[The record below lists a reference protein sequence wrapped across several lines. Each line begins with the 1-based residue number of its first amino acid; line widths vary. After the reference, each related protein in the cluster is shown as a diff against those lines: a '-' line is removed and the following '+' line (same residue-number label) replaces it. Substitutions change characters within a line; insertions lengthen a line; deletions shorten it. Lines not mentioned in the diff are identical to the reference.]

1 MIRSE
6 SIDVERFVEMN
17 GLSAFHV
24 VVMALCFL
32 VVLIEGVDIGLI
44 AYIAPAVRHEWGFS
58 LVELSPVFAAALVGT
73 AAGSFVFGPLADRF
87 GRRPIIIASVLF
99 FGLAAIATLLCRNV
113 HQLALARLIGGLG
126 FGGAGPSVVA
136 LIAEFSPPKWRTQFV
151 SVMFTGPAL
160 GSALGGLVASHLVPA
175 YGWRSMLVLGG
186 GGPLVLVPLL
196 IAYLPESMYFLALKH
211 RDGQVRL
218 RAIAKRI
225 TSAAIADYVVFSVR
239 QEKNQKRA
247 SIRELFAAQ
256 WASRTL
262 LLWITAF
269 AGNFALYL
277 LWNWLPIMLTAAGG
291 SIKAASVVTAMHSI
305 GGVCGTLCLGYL
317 AGRVR
322 SSRFSLL
329 LAGTY
334 VLAGATIIA
343 VGQFYSVASLAA
355 CMTFLVGFFLT
366 GSNSSVNGLGTLM
379 YPTSMR
385 ATGLGCVLAL
395 GRIGAIFSTLAGS
408 VLLSTGWSYDLIF
421 KAIAAPAFVAAFGIA
436 AMYVG
441 TRLLTVAA
449 EGAGW
454 REREREQPAVGRR

>member
-1 MIRSE
+1 MIRTE
-6 SIDVERFVEMN
+6 SIDVEHFIETH

-24 VVMALCFL
+24 VVMMLCFL

-73 AAGSFVFGPLADRF
+73 AVGSFVFGPLADKF
-87 GRRPIIIASVLF
+87 GRRPIIVVSVLF
-99 FGLAAIATLLCRNV
+99 FGLAAIATLLCHNV

-136 LIAEFSPPKWRTQFV
+136 LIAEFSPPKWRMQFV

-160 GSALGGLVASHLVPA
+160 GSALGGLIASHLVPA

-186 GGPLVLVPLL
+186 CVPLL
-196 IAYLPESMYFLALKH
+196 LVPFLIAFLPESIYFLVVRH
-211 RDGQVRL
+211 RNGQARI
-218 RAIAKRI
+218 RAIATRI
-225 TSAAIADYVVFSVR
+225 ARVPIAGHIAFAVR
-239 QEKNQKRA
+239 QETNQQRV
-247 SIRELFAAQ
+247 SIQELFTPNLAF
-256 WASRTL
+256 RTL

-277 LWNWLPIMLTAAGG
+277 LWNWLPIILTAAGG

-305 GGVCGTLCLGYL
+305 GGVCGTLCLGYM

-322 SSRFSLL
+322 SPSFPLL
-329 LAGTY
+329 LTGTY
-334 VLAGATIIA
+334 VLAGAAIIA
-343 VGQFYSVASLAA
+343 VGQIYPVVSLAA
-355 CMTFLVGFFLT
+355 CITFLVGFFLT
-366 GSNSSVNGLGTLM
+366 GSNSSVNGLGTLL

-395 GRIGAIFSTLAGS
+395 GRTGAVFSTLAGS
-408 VLLSTGWSYDLIF
+408 FLLSTGWSNELIF
-421 KAIAAPAFVAAFGIA
+421 EAIAIPAFVAAVGIG
-436 AMYVG
+436 AMYMG
-441 TRLLTVAA
+441 TRSLTVAVEA
-449 EGAGW
+449 
-454 REREREQPAVGRR
+454 R

>member
-6 SIDVERFVEMN
+6 SIDVEHFIEAN

-73 AAGSFVFGPLADRF
+73 AVGSFVFGPLADKF
-87 GRRPIIIASVLF
+87 GRRPIIIVSVLF
-99 FGLAAIATLLCRNV
+99 FGLAAMATLLCHNV

-136 LIAEFSPPKWRTQFV
+136 LIAEFAPPKWKMQFV

-160 GSALGGLVASHLVPA
+160 GSALGGLIASHLVPA

-186 GGPLVLVPLL
+186 GVPLLLTPFL
-196 IAYLPESMYFLALKH
+196 IAYLPESMYFLAVKH
-211 RDGQVRL
+211 RNGQARI
-218 RAIAKRI
+218 RAIAKPI
-225 TSAAIADYVVFSVR
+225 AAGPIADHFTFAVR
-239 QEKNQKRA
+239 QERNQTHV
-247 SIRELFAAQ
+247 SIRELFAPHLAL
-256 WASRTL
+256 RTL

-277 LWNWLPIMLTAAGG
+277 LWNWLPIILTAAGG

-322 SSRFSLL
+322 SSFFSLL
-329 LAGTY
+329 LTGTY
-334 VLAGATIIA
+334 VLAGVTIIA
-343 VGQFYSVASLAA
+343 LGQFYPVVSLAA
-355 CMTFLVGFFLT
+355 GITFMVGFFLT
-366 GSNSSVNGLGTLM
+366 GSNSSVNGLGTLL

-408 VLLSTGWSYDLIF
+408 FLLSTGWSYDLIF
-421 KAIAAPAFVAAFGIA
+421 RAIASPAFFAAVGIG

-441 TRLLTVAA
+441 VRWLTVAA
-449 EGAGW
+449 QGVPE
-454 REREREQPAVGRR
+454 

>member
-1 MIRSE
+1 MNRTE
-6 SIDVERFVEMN
+6 SIDVEHFIEAN

-58 LVELSPVFAAALVGT
+58 LVELSPVFAAALFGT
-73 AAGSFVFGPLADRF
+73 AVGSFVFGPLADKF
-87 GRRPIIIASVLF
+87 GRRPIVIASVLF
-99 FGLAAIATLLCRNV
+99 FGLAAIATLLCHNV

-136 LIAEFSPPKWRTQFV
+136 LMAEFAPPKRKMQFV

-160 GSALGGLVASHLVPA
+160 GSALGGLIASHLVPA

-186 GGPLVLVPLL
+186 GVPLVLVPFL
-196 IAYLPESMYFLALKH
+196 IAYLPESMYFLVVKH
-211 RDGQVRL
+211 RNGQARI

-225 TSAAIADYVVFSVR
+225 AAGVIADHVVFAVR
-239 QEKNQKRA
+239 QEKNQKRV
-247 SIRELFAAQ
+247 SIRELFTPELAF
-256 WASRTL
+256 RTL

-269 AGNFALYL
+269 AGNFGLYL
-277 LWNWLPIMLTAAGG
+277 LWNWLPIILTAAGG

-322 SSRFSLL
+322 SSLFPLL
-329 LAGTY
+329 LGGTY
-334 VLAGATIIA
+334 VLAGVTIIA
-343 VGQFYSVASLAA
+343 VGQYYPVASLAA
-355 CMTFLVGFFLT
+355 CITFLVGFFLT
-366 GSNSSVNGLGTLM
+366 GSNSSVNGLGTLL

-408 VLLSTGWSYDLIF
+408 FLLSTGWNYELIF
-421 KAIAAPAFVAAFGIA
+421 KAIATPAFVAAVGIG

-449 EGAGW
+449 EGIP
-454 REREREQPAVGRR
+454 E